1 MEMTFVEL
9 VGAMLGSG
17 ALTGGLTLAGLK
29 VEIRYLREADKR
41 QQAENAEMR
50 IRVET
55 IEKEQIQLSGMA
67 HRAHERIDRLQANP

>member
-55 IEKEQIQLSGMA
+55 VEKDLIHTTGMA
-67 HRAHERIDRLQANP
+67 HRAHERLDRLQANP

>member
-50 IRVET
+50 VRVET

>member
-50 IRVET
+50 VRVET
-55 IEKEQIQLSGMA
+55 VEKDLIHTTGMA
-67 HRAHERIDRLQANP
+67 HRAHERLDRLQAN

>member
-1 MEMTFVEL
+1 MDLTMVEF

-41 QQAENAEMR
+41 QQAENEAIR
-50 IRVET
+50 SRVET
-55 IEKEQIQLSGMA
+55 VEKEMIQVHGMA
-67 HRAHERIDRLQANP
+67 QRAHERLDQMQGAH

>member
-50 IRVET
+50 VRVET

-67 HRAHERIDRLQANP
+67 HRAHERIDRLQAN